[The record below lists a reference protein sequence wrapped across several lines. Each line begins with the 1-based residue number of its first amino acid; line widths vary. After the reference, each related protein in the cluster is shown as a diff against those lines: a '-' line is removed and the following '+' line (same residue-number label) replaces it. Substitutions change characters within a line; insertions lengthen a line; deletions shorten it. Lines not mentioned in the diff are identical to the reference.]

1 MELRP
6 VGKGDLASLAEWLR
20 GTAAELGCARWASED
35 EIAEV
40 RDRNRLLI
48 AEKGVPEG
56 FVDYQVGTPQRDAAR
71 IRLLA
76 VRSDRRRLGIGSR
89 AVLAVEERLRRTAAR
104 CFVLVPAKLGLAF
117 YFWLRLGYRPLN
129 QREWP
134 TSPEEREAVWMVRP
148 LA

>member
-6 VGKGDLASLAEWLR
+6 AGKDDLASLAEWLP
-20 GTAAELGCARWASED
+20 GTAAKLGCARWATED
-35 EIAEV
+35 AIAED
-40 RDRNRLLI
+40 RDDGPLLI
-48 AEKGVPEG
+48 AEQGVPEG
-56 FVDYQVGTPQRDAAR
+56 IIDYQVGAPEQGAAR

-89 AVLAVEERLRRTAAR
+89 AVLALEERLRRTAAR
-104 CFVLVPAKLGLAF
+104 CFVLVPANLGLAF

-134 TSPEEREAVWMVRP
+134 ASSEEREAVWMVRP

>member
-1 MELRP
+1 MELRA
-6 VGKGDLASLAEWLR
+6 VGKDDLASLAEWLP
-20 GTAAELGCARWASED
+20 GTAAELGCARWADED
-35 EIAEV
+35 AIAEP
-40 RDRNRLLI
+40 RDGNRLLI
-48 AEKGVPEG
+48 AEQGVLEG
-56 FVDYQVGTPQRDAAR
+56 FVEYQVGIPQRDAAR

-134 TSPEEREAVWMVRP
+134 ASPEEREAVWMVRP